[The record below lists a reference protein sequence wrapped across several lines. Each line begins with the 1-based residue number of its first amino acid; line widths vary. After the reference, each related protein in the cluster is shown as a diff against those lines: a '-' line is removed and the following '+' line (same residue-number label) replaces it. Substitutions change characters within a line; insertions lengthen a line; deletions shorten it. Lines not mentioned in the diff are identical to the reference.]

1 MMPSKS
7 KTTAA
12 SRDTVQLRATTTDTQ
27 DTKEKPNPSRGR
39 VSLSPQR
46 NHRIDRRRAT
56 CRQIAGGERDEHEEQ
71 RGADEAEGIGWTHVV
86 QEARHQ
92 ACDAE
97 RTRDPEHDP
106 RRREP
111 RAVADHEPEHV
122 LGRSGSRNGS
132 GRMAIVSTMLKM
144 ALFTPMPS

>member
-56 CRQIAGGERDEHEEQ
+56 CRQIAGGERAEHEEQ

-97 RTRDPEHDP
+97 RTRDPEH
-106 RRREP
+106 
-111 RAVADHEPEHV
+111 V
-122 LGRSGSRNGS
+122 LGRAGSRNGS

-144 ALFTPMPS
+144 ALFTPMPSARQRMVTVANPGLFTR